1 MKPGIIRIGVGF
13 GLSVGVNPKSWQRC
27 FTGHKQFV
35 SIYLKEIEREKE
47 RERERAREREPE
59 RGEERIRE
67 GRRENKR
74 DI

>member
-47 RERERAREREPE
+47 REREREPE
-59 RGEERIRE
+59 RERTRE

-74 DI
+74 GEKRE